1 MTPPPCEE
9 KVCASKS
16 DALRRAMQ
24 GNRQSAR
31 AAKPQ
36 GSSHG
41 SSDDTGSGDGGGG
54 GSEMGDGGGG
64 KKEGGVSEAVTA
76 ACPADR
82 DELGRQ
88 SWTLLHT
95 LAAYYPEKPTGEQ
108 AGAARSLMHAMG
120 VLYPCS
126 HCAAD
131 LRTALVEAPPRVESR
146 SQFCI
151 WMCEAHNRVNRI
163 QGKQEFPCTM
173 DKLDLRWRD
182 GGEDCDTLE

>member
-1 MTPPPCEE
+1 
-9 KVCASKS
+9 
-16 DALRRAMQ
+16 MQ

-41 SSDDTGSGDGGGG
+41 STGDTGSSDGGSGG
-54 GSEMGDGGGG
+54 GKVDDGGSG
-64 KKEGGVSEAVTA
+64 KKEGDLLVTQ
-76 ACPADR
+76 CPADR

-95 LAAYYPEKPTGEQ
+95 IAAYYPEKPTGEQ

-151 WMCEAHNRVNRI
+151 WMCEAHNRVNRS
-163 QGKQEFPCTM
+163 QGKQEFPCSM